1 VVNFGVK
8 IKINPVLF
16 SGKHG
21 TKPAFLRILTRGQQ
35 LASFTMPDSALSLCY
50 KIILRLWRHQNL

>member
-50 KIILRLWRHQNL
+50 KIILRL